1 MLTGSLRGPLSSWSQ
16 QCWLWF
22 PFAFSAYRD
31 SRTNSSERCSHHD
44 SLSLINAPETSRADL
59 RLMRSWLGFHN
70 QESPPTWVR
79 PSLPSEIWSWEEQ
92 HHARDQA
99 LGKKW
104 GLRSGK
110 GNVLSLWSSV
120 SAPPPSLLLSL
131 SISPEVRGR
140 HMQKLNFGEKQIRPD
155 EQTWCTSSSG
165 AAGKERKASGCGG
178 ELQKLATHLATPT
191 QFGTYSFLP
200 DTFKYFMDWEVIRSK

>member
-1 MLTGSLRGPLSSWSQ
+1 M
-16 QCWLWF
+16 
-22 PFAFSAYRD
+22 
-31 SRTNSSERCSHHD
+31 
-44 SLSLINAPETSRADL
+44 
-59 RLMRSWLGFHN
+59 
-70 QESPPTWVR
+70 
-79 PSLPSEIWSWEEQ
+79 
-92 HHARDQA
+92 
-99 LGKKW
+99 
-104 GLRSGK
+104 
-110 GNVLSLWSSV
+110 LSLWSSV

-131 SISPEVRGR
+131 SISPEVHGR